1 MKKKRTFFTTLYLS
15 LLCFFIFSTHSSQAT
30 TITSDNSQTATTD
43 SSLSLSDSGQE
54 AMELRLLD
62 NPVVT
67 FLLEH
72 LKINKPTIFAIGVTT
87 IGLIF
92 LIMSLFLPSLAKQ
105 KRLNQ
110 KNNKTAATSGQ
121 HRPQKKFSGKGIV
134 AIIGLLLVL
143 IGVIVQT
150 VNQMN

>member
-30 TITSDNSQTATTD
+30 TITSGNSQTATTD
-43 SSLSLSDSGQE
+43 SSLSLSDSGQG

-72 LKINKPTIFAIGVTT
+72 LKINKPTVFAIGVTT

-121 HRPQKKFSGKGIV
+121 HRSQKKFSGKGIV

>member
-72 LKINKPTIFAIGVTT
+72 LKINKPTVFAIGITT

-105 KRLNQ
+105 QR
-110 KNNKTAATSGQ
+110 
-121 HRPQKKFSGKGIV
+121 
-134 AIIGLLLVL
+134 
-143 IGVIVQT
+143 
-150 VNQMN
+150 